1 MSNSHD
7 DEVKSISERS
17 SQSGSGSEG
26 ESGSGSEE
34 EEEDGSE
41 VNIDL
46 SNNEFYKGMCTLL
59 EDDNGNNIVQY
70 VDLLCD
76 NTAAISENTK
86 HLEQIRNDI
95 HRIAKTFERMV
106 SLQEQMIQHQMG
118 GGSQSVMPP
127 VPPTKREHS
136 HGDEGTVKSSKKSS
150 SNDDGTVKTSKSH
163 STHKTKH

>member
-1 MSNSHD
+1 MSNSND

-34 EEEDGSE
+34 EEEEGSE

-86 HLEQIRNDI
+86 HLEQIRNDL

-118 GGSQSVMPP
+118 GSTLPP
-127 VPPTKREHS
+127 APPTKREHS
-136 HGDEGTVKSSKKSS
+136 HGDEATVKSSKKSS
-150 SNDDGTVKTSKSH
+150 GNDDGTVKTSKSH